1 MAATALVLLV
11 LFFSSIKTGWADPVI
26 SEFVVRPGA
35 NEGEWVEVWNPDSH
49 VVPLD
54 GWAIRDATG
63 NARLLAVEG
72 DLRADA
78 FLVLAARPESL
89 RARYALPDS
98 IDIVRPEGWPVLN
111 DRDASTGSPADV
123 IVLVRADGA
132 AVDSV
137 AYFEAWL
144 PPESGRSLERGSVS
158 LPGVEP
164 GAWGWCVDPSG
175 ATPGS
180 VNSLRL
186 DFDSASASEWE
197 GPATVAPS
205 RAPAIFHYRLP
216 GPGTIAIW
224 LLDRAGNEV
233 ATLQQPRFVS
243 GLGRWIWSGEQA
255 LPPRAGLYYLCL
267 RWQSPGDAPIR
278 RCRSVWVSR

>member
-1 MAATALVLLV
+1 MPVARLMLLVLL
-11 LFFSSIKTGWADPVI
+11 FPSIKTGWAAPVI
-26 SEFVVRPGA
+26 NEFVVRPEA
-35 NEGEWVEVWNPDSH
+35 NEGEWVEVWNPDPDP
-49 VVPLD
+49 VPLD

-63 NARLLAVEG
+63 TARPLAIEG
-72 DLRADA
+72 GLGAGA

-89 RARYALPDS
+89 RTHYALPDS
-98 IDIVRPEGWPVLN
+98 MAVLRPQGWPILN
-111 DRDASTGSPADV
+111 DRDASAGSPADL

-132 AVDSV
+132 AADSV

-164 GAWGWCVDPSG
+164 GAWGWSVDPSG

-186 DFDSASASEWE
+186 EVDSSSTSDWE
-197 GPATVAPS
+197 GPAAVAPS
-205 RAPAIFHYRLP
+205 RAPAVFQYRLP

-224 LLDRAGNEV
+224 LLDREGNEV
-233 ATLQQPRFVS
+233 ATLQPPRPVS
-243 GLGRWIWSGEQA
+243 GVGRWIWSGSQN

-267 RWQSPGDAPIR
+267 RWQSPIAAPIR